1 MEACGVE
8 AVSGVWRVV
17 ARGWA
22 GASYLSPIL
31 GEGYIDIGR
40 YLLGIPSLPMTNFD
54 VNLSFIIYKLQ
65 ATSFEDSIESVL
77 QQTIY
82 NYTSTTL

>member
-1 MEACGVE
+1 MARVEGGWRPVE

-40 YLLGIPSLPMTNFD
+40 YLLGIPSLLIANFD
-54 VNLSFIIYKLQ
+54 VNLSFIIYGGVYHSSYKL
-65 ATSFEDSIESVL
+65 
-77 QQTIY
+77 
-82 NYTSTTL
+82 